1 MIGILCK
8 SAFLASGI
16 SSVAGEQSLVMSG
29 TGAGNGSIPAKK
41 WLASCLASNKVSLVF
56 YEPRYLVDPSYF
68 RQISPGTK
76 FILISGPGDETDA
89 HRALA
94 CGASAVLNKPF
105 TVSDLR
111 GVLALVQ

>member
-16 SSVAGEQSLVMSG
+16 SSIAGERALVMP
-29 TGAGNGSIPAKK
+29 GAKSGNGSVPAKK
-41 WLASCLASNKVSLVF
+41 WLASCLASNRVSLVF

-68 RQISPGTK
+68 RQISPATK
-76 FILISGPGDETDA
+76 FIVISGPGDDTDA

-94 CGASAVLNKPF
+94 CGACAVLNKPF
-105 TVSDLR
+105 TMKDLR
-111 GVLALVQ
+111 GVLDLVQ